1 MISMGM
7 GEENKIN
14 LFRKDSEFFHV
25 GKQDSPV
32 SSCIEE
38 DGFFKAF
45 DEAGKTPVLIEL
57 FVKRIVIV
65 DYSNLDGLSIF
76 QSGQGLNLSG
86 TLLRLN
92 REEFRSALF
101 RRSRLNL
108 LQKNRPL

>member
-1 MISMGM
+1 MGM
-7 GEENKIN
+7 GKENKIN
-14 LFRKDSEFFHV
+14 LFRTDSDLFHV
-25 GKQDSPV
+25 GKQDLPV

-45 DEAGKTPVLIEL
+45 DEAGKTPILIEL

-76 QSGQGLNLSG
+76 QFVQRLNPFG

-108 LQKNRPL
+108 LQKNFPL

>member
-7 GEENKIN
+7 GKENKIN

-25 GKQDSPV
+25 GKQA
-32 SSCIEE
+32 SSVCACIEE
-38 DGFFKAF
+38 DGFLQSF
-45 DEAGKTPVLIEL
+45 DEAGETPVPLEL

-76 QSGQGLNLSG
+76 RSVQGLNPFG

-108 LQKNRPL
+108 LQKNFPF